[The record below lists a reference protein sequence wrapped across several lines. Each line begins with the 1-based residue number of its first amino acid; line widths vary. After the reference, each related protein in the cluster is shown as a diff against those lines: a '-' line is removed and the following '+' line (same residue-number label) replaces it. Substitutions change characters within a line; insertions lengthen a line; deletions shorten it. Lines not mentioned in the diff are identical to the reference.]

1 MKENHSRVD
10 EKKDG
15 IEMEQPIDQ
24 NEEKRNKI
32 KVRMELLL
40 YFCALIICV
49 FVIPKYVLQR
59 TIIKGPSMENNFYHG
74 ENVLVEKVSVR
85 LDKLKR
91 FDVIVF
97 YPFGKDYRE
106 YYMKR
111 LIGMPGETIQITD
124 DGVIYINGEVLE
136 ENYGKDPIT
145 FGGIAS
151 EPLQLGEDEYFVL
164 GDNRSISDDSR
175 GEAVGVV
182 NEKNIDGRVILRIWP
197 FSKFGKIN

>member
-97 YPFGKDYRE
+97 YPFGKDSRE
-106 YYMKR
+106 YYIKR
-111 LIGMPGETIQITD
+111 LVGMPGETIQITD